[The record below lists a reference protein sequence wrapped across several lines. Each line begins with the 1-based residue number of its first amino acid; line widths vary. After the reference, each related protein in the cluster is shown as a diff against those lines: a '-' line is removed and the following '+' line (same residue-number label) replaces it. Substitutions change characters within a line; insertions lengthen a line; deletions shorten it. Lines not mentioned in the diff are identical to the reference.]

1 MYCIFLFLLF
11 SPIFSFNET
20 IQFLIVS
27 HSTFSRFIVLISGS
41 ALGEIVISSSSA
53 DDITIVSGSIAV
65 RDSVIKNLRP
75 QSSELSPELT
85 STAAEGVVD
94 DDTGTVRDSVIE
106 NLHTQSS
113 ELSPELTSTGAEGV
127 VDDDTGTVRD
137 SVIENL
143 RTQSSSELSPELTST
158 GADSNSPS
166 KLSPQPADDNELST
180 YMLKTSEADIVR

>member
-1 MYCIFLFLLF
+1 LFLLF

-27 HSTFSRFIVLISGS
+27 HSTFSRFIVLVSGS

-65 RDSVIKNLRP
+65 RDSVIENLRP
-75 QSSELSPELT
+75 
-85 STAAEGVVD
+85 
-94 DDTGTVRDSVIE
+94 
-106 NLHTQSS
+106 QSS